1 MSSFAV
7 SHNLLLG
14 APTGT
19 LIGNYSGVLTAA
31 LNPSQVRNMLGLS
44 DILAG
49 PISSTDNAVVRF
61 DGLTGKLL
69 QDSNCTINDSGIL
82 RIQSLDTTKYLELSH
97 NNTIAILND
106 TGSTG
111 LEVRLNNATCIQ
123 LSNTTVTLPSAS
135 VLSATTVRAPG
146 SSHSLGSAGYEL
158 GSGLYIRWSSNG
170 VYTGAKDWGI
180 ERTGSGVGRI
190 SNGGAGYGSLITNGL
205 TAIAGNSSL
214 NMYCNNGLNG
224 ATISAPSG
232 SMTINPSDSLNVI
245 SNRINFNPGGNGR
258 SRLDTTGWQI
268 ANNYVYGFSSSTSVG
283 TIDTAIGRTSSAGLE
298 SNNGTLG
305 SYRDFTS
312 RNSIAYGSVVARSVG
327 GVANVDEIRAS
338 YSGNI
343 GLLDVGSGNINIV
356 TYGVGSN
363 VLIKS
368 RDIQYFFDDGT
379 GFGFR
384 CPGNIGLSANLA
396 MASASKLGWSS
407 NSAPTSG
414 FELVLAKNNP
424 SGVEIN
430 NGTNGN
436 YRDLYL
442 RNLISSGY
450 CNYTE
455 ITAPP
460 TPSTNEVRI
469 YAVDNGAGKTQLMAK
484 FDDGSTAQ
492 IVIQP

>member
-44 DILAG
+44 DILSG
-49 PISSTDNAVVRF
+49 PVSSTDNAIVRF

-97 NNTIAILND
+97 NNTRAILND

-111 LEVRLNNATCIQ
+111 LEIRAGGTNCGRFSSALAEFPGIISANSVQPAGSTIQIGATLNF
-123 LSNTTVTLPSAS
+123 
-135 VLSATTVRAPG
+135 G
-146 SSHSLGSAGYEL
+146 SSVKLLWG
-158 GSGLYIRWSSNG
+158 
-170 VYTGAKDWGI
+170 TGGTYDSTKDWGV
-180 ERTGSGVGRI
+180 ERTGSESGKI
-190 SNGGAGYGSLITNGL
+190 SNGGTGYGNLVLKQLVVVASD
-205 TAIAGNSSL
+205 
-214 NMYCNNGLNG
+214 
-224 ATISAPSG
+224 SG
-232 SMTINPSDSLNVI
+232 STVTFAANAGFTGGSLTVNVGSFGITSTSTNII
-245 SNRINFNPGGNGR
+245 SNTLGFLPGGNSR
-258 SRLDTTGWQI
+258 ARLDTTGWQI

-327 GVANVDEIRAS
+327 GVANVNEIRAS

-396 MASASKLGWSS
+396 MASESKLGWSS

-455 ITAPP
+455 ITEPP
-460 TPSTNEVRI
+460 TPLTNQVRV
-469 YAVDNGAGKTQLMAK
+469 YAIDNGAGKTQLMAK